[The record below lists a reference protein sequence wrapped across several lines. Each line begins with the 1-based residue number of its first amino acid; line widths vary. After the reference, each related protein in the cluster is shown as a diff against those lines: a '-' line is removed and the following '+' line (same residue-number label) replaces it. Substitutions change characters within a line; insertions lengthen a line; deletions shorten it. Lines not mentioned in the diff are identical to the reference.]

1 MGSRSMAN
9 PNLGGGVG
17 YMGTAT
23 GFEAIG
29 PNAADAMRRSGRGP
43 RVMNAKQFMRDPIY
57 GSQAMRGSGSAKP
70 SIRALVKRHNELYID
85 EGASITLKLDAP
97 LRIGVNTTGTAGE
110 ALPELNTGRGS
121 DGEEPS
127 RRFSRSRTPDASSPT
142 SQGGADADIAGGE
155 AGGRG
160 GRPTP

>member
-1 MGSRSMAN
+1 RVNMNGLKMPDGMTYPIICSMTGETLVMGSRSMAN

-57 GSQAMRGSGSAKP
+57 GSQAMRGSGSANP

-97 LRIGVNTTGTAGE
+97 LSIGVN
-110 ALPELNTGRGS
+110 PRH
-121 DGEEPS
+121 
-127 RRFSRSRTPDASSPT
+127 
-142 SQGGADADIAGGE
+142 
-155 AGGRG
+155 
-160 GRPTP
+160 